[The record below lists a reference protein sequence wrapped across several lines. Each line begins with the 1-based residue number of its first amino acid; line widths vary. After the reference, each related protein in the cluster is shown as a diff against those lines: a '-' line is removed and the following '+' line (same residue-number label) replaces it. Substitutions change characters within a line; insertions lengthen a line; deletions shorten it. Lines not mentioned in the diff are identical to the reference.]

1 MPFIAGQTI
10 VHPFHGPLRVVR
22 ITDRTVRGVTQSYL
36 DLQALGH
43 PLDMSVPVGRAEDVG
58 LRLVASRDR
67 VQELLAVLGGPTD
80 DQVLGWSRRLKSYQE
95 RVNSGD
101 VDQLCFV
108 IREITRRKPKSP
120 ASSESQLLRSARSTL
135 VIEFSIALGVTAEQ
149 AGRLIDSA
157 AEGTPNSA
165 TLHLEALPAA

>member
-1 MPFIAGQTI
+1 MFSQVGAHRHRRCRVALRASAQGL
-10 VHPFHGPLRVVR
+10 HPV
-22 ITDRTVRGVTQSYL
+22 
-36 DLQALGH
+36 DL
-43 PLDMSVPVGRAEDVG
+43 S
-58 LRLVASRDR
+58 
-67 VQELLAVLGGPTD
+67 GPTG
-80 DQVLGWSRRLKSYQE
+80 DQMLGWSRRLKSYQE
-95 RVNSGD
+95 RVNTGD

-135 VIEFSIALGVTAEQ
+135 VIEFGIALGVTAEQ

-157 AEGTPNSA
+157 AEGTPTSA